1 MAARRRINQRELE
14 IENLARRFFGAYVV
28 HDRDVL
34 EDMLADDFRFTSPYD
49 DAIDADTYL
58 QRCWPTNKQIK
69 AVTFKHIVCDGNDVY
84 VNYVLEMVDDRRV
97 ENTELFR
104 FVGDKISRIDVYWG
118 AVHDAM
124 GRFVPPET
132 APHSI

>member
-1 MAARRRINQRELE
+1 MVARKRINQHDLE

-28 HDRDVL
+28 HDLEVL
-34 EDMLADDFRFTSPYD
+34 EDLLTEDFRFTSPYD
-49 DAIDADTYL
+49 DAIDRDTYI

-69 AVTFKHIVCDGNDVY
+69 AITFKHIVVDNNDVY
-84 VNYVLEMVDDRRV
+84 VNYVLEMNDDRRV
-97 ENTELFR
+97 ENTELLR
-104 FVGDKISRIDVYWG
+104 FSGDKITRIDVYWG